1 MASRPRHRL
10 QRAHYDVDAT
20 ITPETGIKVSVK
32 QMGMIAAGAFIFAVG
47 YAFIIWGQQETKTAV
62 TEIRSVQTTAI
73 ATTTAAIKDQ
83 DDKRSEL
90 GKKFLESNDKIAA
103 AVNSMAT
110 QLAVQQERQKSTD
123 EKLEKVLTQISTT
136 LSPPGSRR

>member
-1 MASRPRHRL
+1 MAPRSQAKVR
-10 QRAHYDVDAT
+10 RTHYDVDAT
-20 ITPETGIKVSVK
+20 ITPETGFKVSLV
-32 QMGMIAAGAFIFAVG
+32 QMCGIAAGIFFVAVG
-47 YAFIIWGQQETKTAV
+47 YAYLTYNVIDIKDKQVAAII
-62 TEIRSVQTTAI
+62 
-73 ATTTAAIKDQ
+73 TTTAAIKDQ